1 MDFCE
6 PSQKIVLMMGGAS
19 PAALGR
25 CSQHGVL
32 FSGGHLADVAW
43 TPLSTSL
50 RIVGER
56 SGTKGHLFVEKCE
69 AERLC
74 LETEVG
80 ARPVTVGAVAS
91 TNRKVTPKDIA
102 E

>member
-1 MDFCE
+1 
-6 PSQKIVLMMGGAS
+6 MMGARR
-19 PAALGR
+19 P
-25 CSQHGVL
+25 QHGVPNTVFFFREGTWL
-32 FSGGHLADVAW
+32 MLPAW
-43 TPLSTSL
+43 TPLSTAL
-50 RIVGER
+50 RMVGER
-56 SGTKGHLFVEKCE
+56 SGTKGYLFVEKCE

-91 TNRKVTPKDIA
+91 THRKVTPKDIA